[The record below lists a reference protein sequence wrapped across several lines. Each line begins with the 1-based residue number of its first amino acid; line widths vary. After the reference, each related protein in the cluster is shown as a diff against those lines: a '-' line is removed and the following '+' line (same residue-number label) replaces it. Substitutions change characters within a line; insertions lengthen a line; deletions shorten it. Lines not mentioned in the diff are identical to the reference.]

1 MDALI
6 PPSLSASELG
16 HFLECEERTRLDL
29 AVRRGELERPGQNE
43 VERELLA
50 LRGVAHEEQVLEQY
64 VASGK
69 QVVRITVRPGSAG
82 QAHASEE
89 TLAAMQGGAEI
100 IYQATLPGG
109 ARPDFLVKVAG
120 RGGRWPH
127 HYEVVDA
134 KLAHEARASAVLQL
148 CAYSEQLARVQE
160 YEAAWFYVAAGGDT
174 VPLAL
179 RVADYMAYYRMVRR
193 RFEQFHAAPGSSYP
207 EPIEHC
213 GVCPWW
219 KRCDERRRA
228 DDHLSLVAGITR
240 RQRDRLA
247 AQGVARLAE
256 LATIPAGTA
265 IDGVDGDVLARLH
278 EQARLQA
285 SARIDGKPRYRL
297 LLDGDRTHALE
308 PGRLVGLEALPPPT
322 PGDLFLD
329 LEGDAFVGG
338 QGLEYLFGLLELGT
352 PSFDFVPRAAP
363 GEPRHQAHWAH
374 DVAGEKR
381 AFEAII
387 RRIKR
392 GRDEF
397 GAMHVYHFGQRESDA
412 LKKLSCRH
420 KTHEEDVDRLLR
432 EHVLIDLHPIVRHAL
447 RASVEGYTL
456 KQLEPLHG
464 FVRQHDL
471 RRAARAM
478 QLFGYWLETRSDR
491 VDRSALEREIE
502 AYNREDCFST
512 WSLRDWLEALRPEL
526 ERISGRELLRPEGAS
541 VAPEAA
547 RKNQVASE
555 LAERLVALPGDA
567 AERAQHALLANLLEW
582 HWREAKSSWWE
593 YHRARELPPDERRA
607 DRAVLSDLQFEQ
619 TVGKVKRS
627 TIYRYTF
634 PEQEHAIRMRPTPL
648 DPDTEKQAGTIVK
661 IEATFIDLKRANQA
675 PHPRA
680 LIPGKPIGTAPQE
693 ESLLE
698 LGRAVAGGAS
708 DRHWSAA
715 YQLLAR
721 RAPEVGQRPDEA
733 LVHPQE
739 DIADA
744 LQRLVLRLDG
754 GVLAIQ
760 GPPGSGKT
768 HQAALMIRELI
779 RAGRRVGVTANSHSV
794 IEQLLHKA
802 MTERGDVTIRAF
814 RIDDDDESNEQ
825 TPPFEVGEKKAALK
839 RLSAGELDLVGGTS
853 WVWSHEDF
861 ADSVDVLVVDEAGQ
875 ISLANVL
882 AVARGSKNL
891 VLVGDPAQLEQPQK
905 GVHPPGADASAL
917 EHLLGGDA
925 LTIPAHLGVF
935 LPDTRRLHPALCKFV
950 SDVFYEGRLQPV
962 PGLERQAVE
971 GWQPLGGAGLRHVRV
986 EHHGNTNQ
994 SEEEAARIAEL
1005 LRSLAAAGASF
1016 VDARGERRPLDL
1028 ASDVL
1033 VVAPYN
1039 AQVALLKRVL
1049 PGNTLV
1055 GTVDKFQGRQAPIV
1069 IYSLAA
1075 STAEDA
1081 PKGLEFLYSMNR
1093 LNVAVSR
1100 AQALAIVVGSPEL
1113 ARARCRTPR
1122 QMKLV
1127 NALCACLE
1135 SCSEH
1140 EGTGRASD

>member
-1 MDALI
+1 MDVT
-6 PPSLSASELG
+6 PPSISASELG
-16 HFLECEERTRLDL
+16 HFLECEERTRLEL
-29 AVRRGELERPGQNE
+29 AVRRGELELPGQNE

-50 LRGVAHEEQVLEQY
+50 LRGVAHEQQVLEQY

-69 QVVRITVRPGSAG
+69 QVVHITVRPGNAG
-82 QAHASEE
+82 QAQASDE
-89 TLAAMQGGAEI
+89 TLAAMQHGAEI

-109 ARPDFLVKVAG
+109 ARPDFLVKVAE

-160 YEAAWFYVAAGGDT
+160 YEAAWFYVAAGGEA
-174 VPLAL
+174 VPLPL

-193 RFEQFHAAPGSSYP
+193 RFEQFHAAPGAPYP
-207 EPIEHC
+207 EPVEHC

-247 AQGVARLAE
+247 THGVARLAE
-256 LATIPAGTA
+256 LAALPAGAT
-265 IDGVDGDVLARLH
+265 IDGIDGDVLGRLH
-278 EQARLQA
+278 EQASLQA
-285 SARIDGKPRYRL
+285 SARTDGKPRYRL
-297 LLDGDRTHALE
+297 LLDGDRGHAPE
-308 PGRLVGLEALPPPT
+308 PGRLVGLEALPAPT

-329 LEGDAFVGG
+329 LEGDSFVGG

-352 PSFDFVPRAAP
+352 PSFDFVPRSAP
-363 GEPRHQAHWAH
+363 GEPRQHAHWAH
-374 DVAGEKR
+374 DAAGEKR

-432 EHVLIDLHPIVRHAL
+432 EHVLVDLHPIVRHAL

-471 RRAARAM
+471 RRSARAM
-478 QLFGYWLETRSDR
+478 QLFGYWLETRSNR
-491 VDRSALEREIE
+491 VDRALLEREIE
-502 AYNREDCFST
+502 AYNSEDCFST
-512 WSLRDWLEALRPEL
+512 WRLREWLEGLRPEL
-526 ERISGRELLRPEGAS
+526 ERIGGRKLGRPENGS
-541 VAPEAA
+541 VTPEAA
-547 RKNQVASE
+547 RKNQVAAE
-555 LAERLVALPGDA
+555 LAARLVALEGDDV
-567 AERAQHALLANLLEW
+567 ERAHRALLANLLEW
-582 HWREAKSSWWE
+582 HWREDKSTWWE
-593 YHRARELPPDERRA
+593 HYRGRELPPDERFA
-607 DRAVLSDLQFEQ
+607 DRAVLSNLTFERALEQ
-619 TVGKVKRS
+619 RKQS

-634 PEQEHAIRMRPTPL
+634 PEQEHTIRSVPEPV
-648 DPDTEKQAGTIVK
+648 DPDTGKGAGDVM
-661 IEATFIDLKRANQA
+661 EVGATYIDLKRGNKSKA
-675 PHPRA
+675 PHPSA
-680 LIPGKPIGTAPQE
+680 LAPGCPLQTEAQK

-698 LGRAVAGGAS
+698 LGRAVADGAT
-708 DRHWSAA
+708 DRRWSAA

-721 RAPEVGQRPDEA
+721 RAPSVGQAPGAA
-733 LVHPQE
+733 LVASGEPLE
-739 DIADA
+739 DA
-744 LQRLVLRLDG
+744 LRRLVLGLDG

-768 HQAALMIRELI
+768 HQAASMIRELV
-779 RAGRRVGVTANSHSV
+779 RAGKRVGVTANSHSV
-794 IEQLLHKA
+794 IDQLMRKVMA
-802 MTERGDVTIRAF
+802 ERGDVAIRAL
-814 RIDDDDESNEQ
+814 RIKGQSEDEPEQ
-825 TPPFEVGEKKAALK
+825 SPFELGKKEVALK
-839 RLSAGELDLVGGTS
+839 RLRAGELDLVGGTS
-853 WVWSHEDF
+853 WVWAHEDF

-882 AVARGSKNL
+882 AVSRGTQNL

-935 LPDTRRLHPALCKFV
+935 LPDTRRLHPALCRFV

-962 PGLERQAVE
+962 PGLERQAVL
-971 GWQPLGGAGLRHVRV
+971 GWAPLGGAGLRHVRV

-994 SEEEAARIAEL
+994 SEEEAASIAEL
-1005 LRSLAAAGASF
+1005 LRSLAAANASF
-1016 VDARGERRPLDL
+1016 VDGRGESRPLNVT
-1028 ASDVL
+1028 SDVL
-1033 VVAPYN
+1033 VVAAYN
-1039 AQVALLKRVL
+1039 AQVALLKRML
-1049 PGNTLV
+1049 PANIQV

-1113 ARARCRTPR
+1113 ARARCKTPR

-1135 SCSEH
+1135 ACTES
-1140 EGTGRASD
+1140 

>member
-1 MDALI
+1 
-6 PPSLSASELG
+6 
-16 HFLECEERTRLDL
+16 
-29 AVRRGELERPGQNE
+29 
-43 VERELLA
+43 
-50 LRGVAHEEQVLEQY
+50 
-64 VASGK
+64 
-69 QVVRITVRPGSAG
+69 
-82 QAHASEE
+82 QA
-89 TLAAMQGGAEI
+89 
-100 IYQATLPGG
+100 
-109 ARPDFLVKVAG
+109 
-120 RGGRWPH
+120 
-127 HYEVVDA
+127 
-134 KLAHEARASAVLQL
+134 
-148 CAYSEQLARVQE
+148 

-174 VPLAL
+174 VPRAL
-179 RVADYMAYYRMVRR
+179 RVGGNMADYRLVRR
-193 RFEQFHAAPGSSYP
+193 RVEQFHAGPGSSYP

-247 AQGVARLAE
+247 AQGVARLAA
-256 LATIPAGTA
+256 LAAIPAGTA
-265 IDGVDGDVLARLH
+265 IDGVDGDVLARLR
-278 EQARLQA
+278 EQASLQA
-285 SARIDGKPRYRL
+285 SARADGKPRYRL
-297 LLDGDRTHALE
+297 LLDRDRTHTPE
-308 PGRLVGLEALPPPT
+308 PGRQVGLEALPAPT

-352 PSFDFVPRAAP
+352 PSFDFVPRGGP
-363 GEPRHQAHWAH
+363 GEPRHHAHWAH

-464 FVRQHDL
+464 FARQNDL

-478 QLFGYWLETRSDR
+478 QLFGYWLETRSNR
-491 VDRSALEREIE
+491 VDRAALEREIE
-502 AYNREDCFST
+502 AYNSEDCFST
-512 WSLRDWLEALRPEL
+512 WRLREWLEALRPEL
-526 ERISGRELLRPEGAS
+526 ERIGERKLSRPENAS
-541 VAPEAA
+541 VTPEAA
-547 RKNQVASE
+547 RKNQVAAE
-555 LAERLVALPGDA
+555 LAERLMSVQGDEPRRAL
-567 AERAQHALLANLLEW
+567 HALLANLLEW
-582 HWREAKSSWWE
+582 HWREDKSTWWE
-593 YHRARELPPDERRA
+593 HYRGRELPPDERFA
-607 DRAVLSDLQFEQ
+607 DRAVLSNLTFERALEQ
-619 TVGKVKRS
+619 RKQS

-634 PEQEHAIRMRPTPL
+634 PEQEHAIRSVPEPV
-648 DPDTEKQAGTIVK
+648 DPDTGKGAGDVM
-661 IEATFIDLKRANQA
+661 EVGATYIDLKRGNKSKA
-675 PHPRA
+675 PHPKA
-680 LIPGKPIGTAPQE
+680 LAPGGPLQTDAQK

-698 LGRAVAGGAS
+698 LGRAVADGAI
-708 DRHWSAA
+708 DARWSAA

-721 RAPEVGQRPDEA
+721 RAPSVGQAPDTA
-733 LVHPQE
+733 LVAPGE
-739 DIADA
+739 AIEDA
-744 LQRLVLRLDG
+744 LRRLVLHLDG

-768 HQAALMIRELI
+768 HQAALMIRELV
-779 RAGRRVGVTANSHSV
+779 RAGKRVGVTANSHSV
-794 IEQLLHKA
+794 IEQLMRKV
-802 MTERGDVTIRAF
+802 MDERGDVAIRAF
-814 RIDDDDESNEQ
+814 RIKGQSEDEPEEP
-825 TPPFEVGEKKAALK
+825 PPFELGKKEVALK

-882 AVARGSKNL
+882 AVARGTKNL

-950 SDVFYEGRLQPV
+950 SEVFYEGRLQPV

-971 GWQPLGGAGLRHVRV
+971 GWPPLGGAGLRYVRV

-1005 LRSLAAAGASF
+1005 LRSLAAAGATF
-1016 VDARGERRPLDL
+1016 VDAQGERRPLHV
-1028 ASDVL
+1028 AGDVL
-1033 VVAPYN
+1033 VVAAYN

-1049 PGNTLV
+1049 PDNTLV

-1113 ARARCRTPR
+1113 ARARCKTPR

-1140 EGTGRASD
+1140 VSTGQAACD